1 MTSGKVLSNLIW
13 RFCERIGVKLIT
25 TVVSLILARIL
36 APEAYGTVTIVLV
49 ITDIL
54 QVFVESGF
62 GTALIQKKDADDLDF
77 SSVFWFNVAACVL
90 LYVLLF
96 LFAPLIAGFYGRSEL
111 VPVIRTVGIILTVA
125 GVRNV
130 QQAYVSRNM
139 LFRRFFFSTLGGT
152 IAGAVVGITMAFSG
166 FGVWA
171 YVAQYLTNN
180 IVGTVILWITVNWR
194 PTLGFSLQRLKG
206 LFSFG
211 WKLLVS
217 SVLNTLSD
225 KLRQLII
232 GRQYDSS
239 SLSFY
244 NYGVTF
250 PNLIV
255 ENVNTSIDSVLL
267 PALSSEQDSRDS
279 VRTMTGRAVSV
290 SSYVMWP
297 LMLGLLGVSRP
308 LVQLVLGDAWLPC
321 VPFIRIFCV
330 YYALFPVHTANL
342 NAIKAVGRSDIFLK
356 LEILKKV
363 LDFAVVL
370 ATMRLGVTAMA
381 IGLLA
386 EGVVNLAINAFPNSK
401 LIGYSISGQIRDI
414 FPSALL
420 AGLMCGAVLG
430 VEVLCGNMTGGMSVT
445 AACVITLA
453 AQLLAGAGIYIGA
466 SVILK
471 PEPFTYILN
480 MISPVIRRLTK
491 KEQL

>member
-25 TVVSLILARIL
+25 TVVSLILARVL
-36 APEAYGTVTIVLV
+36 APEAFGTVTIVLV

-77 SSVFWFNVAACVL
+77 SSVFWFNVTACVV
-90 LYVLLF
+90 LYGLLF
-96 LFAPLIAGFYGRSEL
+96 IFAPLIAGFYGRSEL
-111 VPVIRTVGIILTVA
+111 VPVIRTIGIILIVA

-152 IAGAVVGITMAFSG
+152 VSGAVVGITMAFSG

-180 IVGTVILWITVNWR
+180 IVGTAILWITVNWR
-194 PTLGFSLQRLKG
+194 PKAGFSLQRLKG

-267 PALSSEQDSRDS
+267 PALSSEQDSKSS
-279 VRTMTGRAVSV
+279 VKTMTKRAVSV

-297 LMLGLLGVSRP
+297 LMLGLLGVSKP

-342 NAIKAVGRSDIFLK
+342 NAVKAVGRSDIFLK
-356 LEILKKV
+356 LEVLKKV
-363 LDFAVVL
+363 LDFAVVI

-381 IGLLA
+381 IGLLG
-386 EGVVNLAINAFPNSK
+386 EGLVNLAINAFPNSK
-401 LIGYSISGQIRDI
+401 LIDYRFSEQIRDI
-414 FPSALL
+414 FPSAAL
-420 AGLMCGAVLG
+420 AGVMCGAVLG
-430 VEVLCGNMTGGMSVT
+430 LA
-445 AACVITLA
+445 AACGSAFSDLSVAAGCIITLLV
-453 AQLLAGAGIYIGA
+453 QMLAGAAIYIGGSA
-466 SVILK
+466 ALK
-471 PEPFTYILN
+471 LESFTYILN
-480 MISPVIRRLTK
+480 KILPVIRRFTE
-491 KEQL
+491 KEQT